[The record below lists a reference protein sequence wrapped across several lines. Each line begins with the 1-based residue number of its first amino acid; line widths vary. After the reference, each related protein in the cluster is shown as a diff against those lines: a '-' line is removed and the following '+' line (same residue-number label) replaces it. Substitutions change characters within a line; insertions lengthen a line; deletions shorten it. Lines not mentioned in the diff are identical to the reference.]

1 MEPLIIETHNLDF
14 YFKDFKALS
23 QVNLKVPEGSI
34 FGFLGPNGA
43 GKTTTIRI
51 LLDLFH
57 GKSGQIRLF
66 GKEYGTHREEIL
78 QRVGALIEN
87 PSIYKHLTGRQNLEI
102 IRRMVNA
109 PKTRIEEVLKIV
121 RLVDNADKKAK
132 NYSLGMCQRLGLA
145 AALLTDPDLLIL
157 DEPTNGLDP
166 SGIIEMRELI
176 IRLNKEHGKT
186 IFLSSH
192 ILSEIE
198 KLATDV
204 AIIDQGQILYQGKL
218 EGLHSDGDL
227 MELKI
232 ELNQVDKAADVL
244 KGLSYTISE
253 QNGRSLSLPI
263 EAKTEVAKI
272 NKALVDADIEVYGL
286 QTSAET
292 LESIFLNI
300 TKKLDQ

>member
-1 MEPLIIETHNLDF
+1 
-14 YFKDFKALS
+14 
-23 QVNLKVPEGSI
+23 
-34 FGFLGPNGA
+34 
-43 GKTTTIRI
+43 
-51 LLDLFH
+51 
-57 GKSGQIRLF
+57 
-66 GKEYGTHREEIL
+66 
-78 QRVGALIEN
+78 
-87 PSIYKHLTGRQNLEI
+87 
-102 IRRMVNA
+102 MVSA
-109 PKTRIEEVLKIV
+109 PKSRIDEVLEIV
-121 RLVDNADKKAK
+121 RLKDNADKKAK

-204 AIIDQGQILYQGKL
+204 AIIDEGRILYQGKL
-218 EGLHSDGDL
+218 DGLHGDAQS

-232 ELNQVDKAADVL
+232 ELGSTADAANIIRSL
-244 KGLSYTISE
+244 NYTISE
-253 QNGRSLSLPI
+253 VNGRSINLPI
-263 EAKTEVAKI
+263 ERKSDIAKI
-272 NKALVDADIEVYGL
+272 NNALVEAGVEVYGL
-286 QTSAET
+286 QSSAET

-300 TKKLDQ
+300 TKKLN